1 MQFNAPAQ
9 NTLFVKV
16 SVKVSPY
23 ANKPIAIRL
32 LAHNFASFTSNNA
45 LFYSDLPIHPS
56 TTLAVIQA
64 KIEAFRAQNN
74 ARQVSVKFQPK
85 VLKLVTVPVAQ

>member
-1 MQFNAPAQ
+1 MLFNSPAH

-23 ANKPIAIRL
+23 ANTPTAIRL
-32 LAHNFASFTSNNA
+32 LAHNFDSFTSNNA
-45 LFYSDLPIHPS
+45 LYMSDLPIHSS

-64 KIEAFRAQNN
+64 KIESFRALNN
-74 ARQVSVKFQPK
+74 ARNVSVKFQPR
-85 VLKLVTVPVAQ
+85 VLKLLESVA